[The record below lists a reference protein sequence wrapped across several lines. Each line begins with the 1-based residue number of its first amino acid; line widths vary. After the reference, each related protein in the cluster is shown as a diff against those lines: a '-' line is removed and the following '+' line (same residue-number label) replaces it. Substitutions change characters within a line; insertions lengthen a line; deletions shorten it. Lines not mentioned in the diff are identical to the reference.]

1 MNEHQKQFQLLAPA
15 GDFPSLAAAL
25 QNGADAVYFG
35 VGKLN
40 MRSSATGNFSQ
51 RDLPELVRRSHN
63 AGAEAWLT
71 INTVIYDREL
81 VEVRRLCLAAKQ
93 SGVDAVI
100 ASDLAVLQIAA
111 ELHLPVHVS
120 VQANISNCL
129 AMKFYARY
137 AEVVV
142 LAREL
147 TLSQIRRICR
157 YIQTEDIRGPG
168 GRPLKVEIF
177 VHGALCMA
185 VAGHCYL
192 SLAQANASANRGA
205 CVQNCRRTYTLQDS
219 ETGQEVLLDH
229 QYLLSP
235 KDLCTLTIL
244 PRILRSGVSVLK
256 IEGRG
261 RSADYVAAVT
271 ACYRQALD
279 EYLATGAL
287 PLAKLSAWQDNLA
300 QVFNRGF
307 WQGGYYLGESIDA
320 WAKAGDSQARR
331 RKKFLGVISNYYCR
345 SAVAEVVL
353 QAGGL
358 AAGDT
363 VLITG
368 PTTGAVECEVQ
379 ELRVQDQPAA
389 QADQGQRVT
398 FPCAWKLRR
407 NDKIY
412 RLDCR

>member
-1 MNEHQKQFQLLAPA
+1 MCRCRQYQQLPGLEILR
-15 GDFPSLAAAL
+15 PS
-25 QNGADAVYFG
+25 
-35 VGKLN
+35 
-40 MRSSATGNFSQ
+40 
-51 RDLPELVRRSHN
+51 
-63 AGAEAWLT
+63 
-71 INTVIYDREL
+71 
-81 VEVRRLCLAAKQ
+81 
-93 SGVDAVI
+93 
-100 ASDLAVLQIAA
+100 
-111 ELHLPVHVS
+111 
-120 VQANISNCL
+120 
-129 AMKFYARY
+129 
-137 AEVVV
+137 EVVV

-147 TLSQIRRICR
+147 TLIQIRRICR

-168 GRPLKVEIF
+168 GKPLKVEIF

-192 SLAQANASANRGA
+192 SLAQDNTSANRGA

-235 KDLCTLTIL
+235 KDLCTLPIL

-271 ACYRQALD
+271 ACYRQAID
-279 EYLATGAL
+279 EYLATGTL
-287 PLAKLSAWQDNLA
+287 PQQKLAEWQGNLA

-307 WQGGYYLGESIDA
+307 WQGGYYFGESIDA
-320 WAKAGDSQARR
+320 WAKATDSLARR
-331 RKKFLGVISNYYCR
+331 RKKFLGVIRNYYCR
-345 SAVAEVVL
+345 SAVVEAVL
-353 QAGGL
+353 QAGCL
-358 AAGDT
+358 SSGDA

-368 PTTGAVECEVQ
+368 PTTGAVECQVH
-379 ELRVQDQPAA
+379 ELRVCEQPAA
-389 QADQGQRVT
+389 KAEQGQTVT
-398 FPCAWKLRR
+398 FPCALKLRR

>member
-1 MNEHQKQFQLLAPA
+1 MNKHQKQFQLLAPA
-15 GDFPSLAAAL
+15 GDFASLAAAL

-40 MRSSATGNFSQ
+40 MRANATVNFSQ
-51 RDLPELVRRSHN
+51 RELPELVRRCHS

-81 VEVRRLCLAAKQ
+81 PAVRRLCLAAKQ
-93 SGVDAVI
+93 AGVDAVI
-100 ASDLAVLQIAA
+100 ASDLAVLQIAT
-111 ELHLPVHVS
+111 ELQLPIHVS

-129 AMKFYARY
+129 ALKFYARY

-168 GRPLKVEIF
+168 GKPLKVEIF

-192 SLAQANASANRGA
+192 SLAQDNTSANRGA

-235 KDLCTLTIL
+235 KDLCTLPIL

-271 ACYRQALD
+271 ACYRQAID
-279 EYLATGAL
+279 EYLATGTL
-287 PLAKLSAWQDNLA
+287 PQQKLAEWQGNLA

-320 WAKAGDSQARR
+320 WAKAADSLARR
-331 RKKFLGVISNYYCR
+331 RKKFLGVIRNYYCR
-345 SAVAEVVL
+345 SAVVEAVL
-353 QAGGL
+353 QAGCL
-358 AAGDT
+358 SSGDA

-368 PTTGAVECEVQ
+368 PTTGAVECQVQ
-379 ELRVQDQPAA
+379 ELWVCEQPAA
-389 QADQGQRVT
+389 KAEQGQTVT
-398 FPCAWKLRR
+398 FPCALKLRR